1 MPHGDIVS
9 YQGGIPFLY
18 TRAGARGQRGS
29 GFFSALKRFLIPIG
43 KAVLPSVFSGVSDV
57 LAGKS
62 VGETLKR
69 RGLEVGKKALGATV
83 RQVVDTMSNGNKEM
97 EEAGRSAAAELSTP
111 PPAKKYKKTA
121 HTGRRSIL
129 SHRQQQQQHSWQ

>member
-29 GFFSALKRFLIPIG
+29 GFFSTLKRFLIPIG

-62 VGETLKR
+62 VRETLKR

-97 EEAGRSAAAELSTP
+97 EEVGRPDAESPTP
-111 PPAKKYKKTA
+111 PPAKKYKRTA